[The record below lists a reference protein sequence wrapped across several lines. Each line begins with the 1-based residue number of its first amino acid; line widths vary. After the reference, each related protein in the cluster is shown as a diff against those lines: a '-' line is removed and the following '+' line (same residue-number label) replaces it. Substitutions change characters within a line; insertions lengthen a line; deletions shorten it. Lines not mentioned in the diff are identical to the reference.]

1 MKKIWTNG
9 CFDVLHIGH
18 IKLLEFAKSQGDYL
32 VVGIDSDRRVKELKG
47 DHRPINTEK
56 QRKDFL
62 LSIRYVDEVVI
73 FDSAEDLSNNVK
85 FLGIQTIV
93 VGDEYKDKNVVGSE
107 HSSVTF
113 FHKLPNLSS
122 SLILEKMRGS

>member
-18 IKLLEFAKSQGDYL
+18 IKLLEFAKSRGDYL

-47 DHRPINTEK
+47 DHRPINPEE

-62 LSIRYVDEVVI
+62 LSIKYVDEVVI
-73 FDSAEDLSNNVK
+73 FDSAEQLSNNVK
-85 FLGIQTIV
+85 AQGIQFIV
-93 VGDEYKDKNVVGSE
+93 VGDEYAEKNVVGSE
-107 HSSVTF
+107 HADVIF
-113 FHKLPNLSS
+113 FTKLPNLSS
-122 SLILEKMRGS
+122 TTILEKIEKT